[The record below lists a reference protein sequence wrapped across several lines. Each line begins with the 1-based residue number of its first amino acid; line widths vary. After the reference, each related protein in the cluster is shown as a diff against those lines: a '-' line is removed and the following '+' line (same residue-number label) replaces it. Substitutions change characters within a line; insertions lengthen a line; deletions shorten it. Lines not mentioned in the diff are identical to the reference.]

1 VSVILDALV
10 DSKNFPEESLSMTQ
24 QHSSGRSLRFAE
36 DFVDASAQRRYR
48 LLELDEAERVGST
61 ALTVKRSAAGASVL
75 CSGTATFVLKT
86 VETSNTLLL
95 LRGDGDAAVAQL
107 GSYYECVKCRAS
119 MATLAQLLADAGAA
133 GVELSALRRRVP
145 ASDAEI
151 SAALVQLKAIGVER
165 GGSTRY
171 VLLPSFDVA
180 RLLRMA
186 LAELQLHDD
195 MSLERVDVERLVDG
209 VARLE
214 PQRDTVRAL
223 LQLYVVGGVF
233 QFDAAALVFA
243 RSLLERRP
251 RWLLRE
257 FMAEWRALLPP
268 ISGAEPPQLDQLLR
282 GIALIDDADD
292 DADDD
297 GEDHSTVALF
307 DRDSLSLDAPT
318 RLTQMFAKR
327 ARWPVAHVEPYLGE
341 LLAPAQLAKLL
352 QRATRTVTVNERKY
366 FVPK

>member
-1 VSVILDALV
+1 MLSSSDARV
-10 DSKNFPEESLSMTQ
+10 
-24 QHSSGRSLRFAE
+24 SSGRSLRFAA

-75 CSGTATFVLKT
+75 CSGTATFALKT

-107 GSYYECVKCRAS
+107 GAYYECVRCRAS

-151 SAALVQLKAIGVER
+151 DAALAQLKAIGVER
-165 GGSTRY
+165 GASRRV
-171 VLLPSFDVA
+171 VLLPSCDVA

-195 MSLERVDVERLVDG
+195 MSLAQVDVERLVDG

-223 LQLYVVGGVF
+223 LQLYVVGGAF
-233 QFDAAALVFA
+233 QVDAAALVFA

-268 ISGAEPPQLDQLLR
+268 ASGGAEPPQLDQLLR
-282 GIALIDDADD
+282 GVALIDDAAD

-327 ARWPVAHVEPYLGE
+327 ARWPVADVEPYLGE